1 MSTNPVRVV
10 VALRDINDLNSLQGA
25 IYQDPQQR
33 VSVVGIA
40 PTAETFQQN
49 TLDLRPDVVVAD
61 ARFALDIG
69 EQRFL
74 AFLQNLP
81 SSTVAVVTLPQE
93 FAAMEGKLRAMRDR
107 VKEVTPTPF
116 NPAALLDR
124 IAEIGWAQQAI
135 RRELAAASGTATG
148 PMAPMATP
156 TTPTL
161 AAQKVIVVAG
171 FKGGPGKTTISV
183 NLWQFL
189 NRHWGRAIAPSL
201 LIGLDIP
208 DDTVA
213 QLGLAPTATVTN
225 FLARPNEM
233 GLTASIVKSSDGYP
247 VICSPEDPGEVM
259 EYAEKAP
266 DLLRALLYTARSQEL
281 LGIVVDV
288 PPGYSDWTIE
298 PMAMASLV
306 LLVIEPDPAN
316 VRKAVMG
323 LRALERYTGIDRRKI
338 NLVVNKVPTKSPVT
352 AGEVQ
357 EQIRN
362 ALGRDVPVIGVIPY
376 DVSVHVNQVQFR
388 VPVSAD
394 PETPFS
400 QAIERLALAL
410 YPGLAGARPRQSGG
424 LAEKVKSFLRRI

>member
-1 MSTNPVRVV
+1 MSANPVRVV

-25 IYQDPQQR
+25 IYQDPQRR

-61 ARFALDIG
+61 ARFALDVG

-81 SSTVAVVTLPQE
+81 PSTVAVVVLPRE
-93 FAAMEGKLRAMRDR
+93 FAALEGKLQAMRDK
-107 VKEVTPTPF
+107 VKEITPSPF

-135 RRELAAASGTATG
+135 RRELAAAAGAAAA
-148 PMAPMATP
+148 PVAMAAPAAP
-156 TTPTL
+156 AL

-171 FKGGPGKTTISV
+171 FKGGPGKTTVAV

-189 NRHWGRAIAPSL
+189 NRRWGRAIAPSL

-225 FLARPNEM
+225 FLARPNER
-233 GLTASIVKSSDGYP
+233 GLEASILKSPDGYP
-247 VICSPEDPGEVM
+247 VICSPEDPNQVM
-259 EYAEKAP
+259 EYADNAP
-266 DLLRALLYTARSQEL
+266 ELLRALLYTARSREY

-323 LRALERYTGIDRRKI
+323 LRALERYTGINRGKI
-338 NLVVNKVPTKSPVT
+338 NLVVNKVPPDSPVT

-357 EQIRN
+357 GQIRN

-394 PETPFS
+394 PEAPFS
-400 QAIERLALAL
+400 RAVERLAQAL
-410 YPGLAGARPRQSGG
+410 YPGLAGARARQGEG
-424 LAEKVKSFLRRI
+424 LVSKVKGFFRRV